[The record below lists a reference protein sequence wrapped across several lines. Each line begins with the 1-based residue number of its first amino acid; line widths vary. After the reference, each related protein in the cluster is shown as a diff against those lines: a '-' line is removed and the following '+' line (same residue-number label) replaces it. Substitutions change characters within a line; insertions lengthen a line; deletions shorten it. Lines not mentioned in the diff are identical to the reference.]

1 VLALWADAR
10 TLAAATPDT
19 PETVER
25 ALDSLL
31 VAEEDGTLV
40 GTVIAAFDGWRGNFY
55 RLAVAPDHR
64 RQGIASA
71 LVRAGE
77 ARLRAVGA
85 RRATALVAHEEEHA
99 GAFWTALGYPPDP
112 EIGRH
117 VRNL

>member
-1 VLALWADAR
+1 
-10 TLAAATPDT
+10 
-19 PETVER
+19 
-25 ALDSLL
+25 
-31 VAEEDGTLV
+31 VAEEDGAIV

-55 RLAVAPDHR
+55 RLAVAPDR
-64 RQGIASA
+64 RREGIASA

-77 ARLRAVGA
+77 ERLRAVGA

-99 GAFWTALGYPPDP
+99 GAFWIALGYPPDP

>member
-1 VLALWADAR
+1 VAD
-10 TLAAATPDT
+10 T
-19 PETVER
+19 
-25 ALDSLL
+25 
-31 VAEEDGTLV
+31 DGTIV

-55 RLAVAPDHR
+55 RLAVAPERR

-77 ARLRAVGA
+77 DRLRSVGA
-85 RRATALVAHEEEHA
+85 RRVTALVAHEEEHA

-117 VRNL
+117 VRSL